1 MLLRRSRKRRRRD
14 ISINS
19 GKDNLTS
26 SVRSAMCDGE
36 EHAAPDGAKSLDVRR
51 VL

>member
-1 MLLRRSRKRRRRD
+1 
-14 ISINS
+14 
-19 GKDNLTS
+19 
-26 SVRSAMCDGE
+26 MCDGE